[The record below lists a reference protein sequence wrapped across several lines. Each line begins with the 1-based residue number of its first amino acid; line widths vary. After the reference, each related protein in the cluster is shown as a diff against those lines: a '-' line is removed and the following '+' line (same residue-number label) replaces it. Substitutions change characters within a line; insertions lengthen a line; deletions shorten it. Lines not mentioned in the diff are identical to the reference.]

1 MILVSNSIENK
12 IKDKYLG
19 LFEEQAKSKGQ
30 QVRITLAFQ
39 ILNQAK
45 ISMDFSKIYLKFLSV
60 PISSIFSSI
69 KE

>member
-30 QVRITLAFQ
+30 QVRITL
-39 ILNQAK
+39 IN
-45 ISMDFSKIYLKFLSV
+45 MDFSKIYLKFLSI

>member
-45 ISMDFSKIYLKFLSV
+45 ISMDFSKNI
-60 PISSIFSSI
+60 P
-69 KE
+69 

>member
-30 QVRITLAFQ
+30 QVRITL
-39 ILNQAK
+39 
-45 ISMDFSKIYLKFLSV
+45 ISMDFSKIYLKFLSI